1 MKRVIIPEGL
11 KGKDLARFV
20 SQNKDAL
27 IAQKKSIPVK
37 YADAV
42 SFGVN
47 LYNIKDG
54 IATKSE
60 GSASVS
66 NDTGTV
72 RVKVVAN
79 TANWCDSH
87 MDVLLPGC
95 WDKSIKE
102 RKGFIPHLHD
112 HVHTLEAEVGD
123 VVDIYSQTISLTEL
137 GLSKSGTT
145 EVLVFETDI
154 RKDYNEKVYY
164 KYLKGKVKQHSIGL
178 QYIKLGLA
186 INDDE
191 DTAHYELWNKYID
204 QVINR
209 EMVEQHGYFW
219 VVPEIK
225 LLENSAVL
233 FGSNELTPTLGVKSD
248 TLDEPVD
255 TTQTEPLKSEFNIRE
270 AIEKTNF
277 INL

>member
-60 GSASVS
+60 GSASVA
-66 NDTGTV
+66 NDTGII

-112 HVHTLEAEVGD
+112 HVHTLDAEVGD

-178 QYIKLGLA
+178 QYVKLGLA

-191 DTAHYELWNKYID
+191 DTAQYELWNKYID

-209 EMVEQHGYFW
+209 DMVEQHGYFW

-233 FGSNELTPTLGVKSD
+233 FGSNELLLHWVLNRTLWTS
-248 TLDEPVD
+248 
-255 TTQTEPLKSEFNIRE
+255 R
-270 AIEKTNF
+270 
-277 INL
+277 